1 MLPGLTLW
9 ELMEL
14 VPLDGQQPQGRSPGH
29 ASPPVPS
36 FKAQQMSGSGIVA
49 AADLDAQ
56 GQALD
61 VVAAQS
67 DVPEVTVRTVKCH
80 GAEEVVGQVE
90 LADGILD
97 GPRHRREAR
106 GGAVEQGR
114 SLTVTALRTGR
125 LRSGAVEPRGDE
137 EQHGS
142 QEGPRCCCHHNL
154 S

>member
-1 MLPGLTLW
+1 
-9 ELMEL
+9 MEL

-36 FKAQQMSGSGIVA
+36 FKAQQTSGCGIVA
-49 AADLDAQ
+49 AAAALDAQ

-67 DVPEVTVRTVKCH
+67 DVPEVRVRMAKCH

-90 LADGILD
+90 LADGVLD

-114 SLTVTALRTGR
+114 SPTVAALRTGR
-125 LRSGAVEPRGDE
+125 LRSGAVETRGDE

-142 QEGPRCCCHHNL
+142 QEGPQCCCHHNL